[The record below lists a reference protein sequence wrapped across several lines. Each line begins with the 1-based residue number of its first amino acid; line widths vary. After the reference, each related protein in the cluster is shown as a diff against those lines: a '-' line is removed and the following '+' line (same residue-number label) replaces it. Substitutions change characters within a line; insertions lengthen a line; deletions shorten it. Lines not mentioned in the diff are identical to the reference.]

1 LGKGREGDT
10 DTLQKLGQDMNFSVT
25 VVPPLVING
34 EVVSSTAVRKALADG
49 NMEKVQE
56 LTGRPF
62 SLQGIVITGAGRGV
76 GLGFPTANLD
86 ISSEHALPPDGVY
99 ASWAYI
105 DGKTYQSMANIG
117 QCPTFGGCERTVEAY
132 LVDYHGDLY
141 GHELKIDVI
150 ARLRDEKKFNTVDD
164 LQKQVAEDVRRG
176 KAILNATGEQLGF
189 HKGLWHYTIGQR
201 KGLGLAAGE
210 RLYVV
215 DIDVRRNALIVGP
228 EEALYK
234 DELKEWET
242 RPDLDL
248 HLTVDQ
254 ADDGWQGEVGVVPN
268 VIKEVTPSPENAYA
282 LVCGPPIMI
291 KFTLPVLVKLGFPP
305 ERIVLSLEMKMKCG
319 IGMCGRCNI
328 GSKYICR
335 DGPVFTLNQL
345 NELPREY

>member
-1 LGKGREGDT
+1 VGVVTTALHDFEEGELIGIRGPLGNCFPIEALEG
-10 DTLQKLGQDMNFSVT
+10 KN
-25 VVPPLVING
+25 
-34 EVVSSTAVRKALADG
+34 
-49 NMEKVQE
+49 
-56 LTGRPF
+56 
-62 SLQGIVITGAGRGV
+62 IVIIGGGFAFTTLRSLTNYILYRENRSRFGNVMVVYGARSP
-76 GLGFPTANLD
+76 GLL
-86 ISSEHALPPDGVY
+86 
-99 ASWAYI
+99 
-105 DGKTYQSMANIG
+105 
-117 QCPTFGGCERTVEAY
+117 
-132 LVDYHGDLY
+132 
-141 GHELKIDVI
+141 
-150 ARLRDEKKFNTVDD
+150 
-164 LQKQVAEDVRRG
+164 
-176 KAILNATGEQLGF
+176 
-189 HKGLWHYTIGQR
+189 
-201 KGLGLAAGE
+201 
-210 RLYVV
+210 
-215 DIDVRRNALIVGP
+215 
-228 EEALYK
+228 LYK

-291 KFTLPVLVKLGFPP
+291 KFTLPVLRNLGFPP